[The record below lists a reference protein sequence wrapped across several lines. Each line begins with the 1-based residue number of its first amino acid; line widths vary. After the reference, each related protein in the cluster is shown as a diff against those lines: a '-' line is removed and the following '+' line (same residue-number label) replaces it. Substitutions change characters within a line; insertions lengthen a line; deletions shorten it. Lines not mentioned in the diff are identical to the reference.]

1 MKKSIK
7 TAVWLRVIVIFVAL
21 VLSAVFTITGLLNIR
36 SSSLSS
42 KTANE
47 IHVIAL
53 SAEKAHLNW
62 IENLSSSISFGTE
75 FTGSTD
81 YTSCSLGNWLY
92 HTDRTALPDPRIDAI
107 MNEIEPIHQ
116 RIHSSASEIL
126 GCKDTD
132 HARAQD
138 IYLNQTKA
146 DVNTLLGKLEEVIAI
161 INEVVVDDARLLQNA
176 ELQTITVFVISM
188 LMIFIV
194 CILLIRYI
202 MHSVVSPITIITDSN
217 QKLAKGELNFQID
230 IHSEN
235 EIGVLADSLN
245 SSVKTLSTYVEDI
258 SDTLTEISEGDL
270 TRENNLHYIGDF
282 VRIEQSIKII
292 LDQLNDMVS
301 RLAATSEE
309 VSRGAEQVASGAQS
323 LAQGSTEQTTEIE
336 KLLERVHLV
345 SGQIGESV
353 QSARDTNSAV
363 AAMGGQIDVCSQ
375 TMKDMSGAMQEI
387 SSNSKEI
394 GNIIKAIEDIAFQTN
409 ILALN
414 AAVEAARAGTAGK
427 GFAVV
432 ADEVRNLAAKSA
444 EAAQSTTAL
453 IEKSL
458 KAVSRGVDLTGSTQ
472 DSLDAVINDAR
483 IVTDRVREISDA
495 SAAQEMSVSDISVG
509 LAQISQ
515 VVQTNS
521 ATSEESA
528 AASEELFGQA
538 QIVKNLVGQFKIK
551 TAIVSAGHRAE
562 F

>member
-1 MKKSIK
+1 M
-7 TAVWLRVIVIFVAL
+7 
-21 VLSAVFTITGLLNIR
+21 
-36 SSSLSS
+36 
-42 KTANE
+42 
-47 IHVIAL
+47 
-53 SAEKAHLNW
+53 
-62 IENLSSSISFGTE
+62 
-75 FTGSTD
+75 
-81 YTSCSLGNWLY
+81 
-92 HTDRTALPDPRIDAI
+92 
-107 MNEIEPIHQ
+107 
-116 RIHSSASEIL
+116 
-126 GCKDTD
+126 
-132 HARAQD
+132 
-138 IYLNQTKA
+138 
-146 DVNTLLGKLEEVIAI
+146 
-161 INEVVVDDARLLQNA
+161 
-176 ELQTITVFVISM
+176 
-188 LMIFIV
+188 
-194 CILLIRYI
+194 
-202 MHSVVSPITIITDSN
+202 
-217 QKLAKGELNFQID
+217 
-230 IHSEN
+230 
-235 EIGVLADSLN
+235 
-245 SSVKTLSTYVEDI
+245 STYVEDI

-551 TAIVSAGHRAE
+551 TAVVSAGHRDRKSVV
-562 F
+562 

>member
-7 TAVWLRVIVIFVAL
+7 TAVLLRVIVIFVAL

-36 SSSLSS
+36 SVSHSSE
-42 KTANE
+42 KANE
-47 IHVIAL
+47 IHTLSL
-53 SAEKAHLNW
+53 SAEKAHLGW

-92 HTDRTALPDPRIDAI
+92 NTDRESLPDPRINAI

-116 RIHSSASEIL
+116 RIHSSAFEIL
-126 GCKDTD
+126 ACKDTD
-132 HARAQD
+132 RAKAQD

-146 DVNTLLGKLEEVIAI
+146 DVNTLIVKLEEVIGILDELVAGY
-161 INEVVVDDARLLQNA
+161 DRQLQNA
-176 ELQTITVFVISM
+176 ELQTIIVFGISM
-188 LMIFIV
+188 LMISVV

-202 MHSVVSPITIITDSN
+202 MHNVISPITIITESS
-217 QKLAKGELNFQID
+217 QKLARGELSFHID
-230 IHSEN
+230 IQSEN

-258 SDTLTEISEGDL
+258 SDTLTQISEGDL
-270 TRENNLHYIGDF
+270 TRESGLHYIGDF

-323 LAQGSTEQTTEIE
+323 LAQGSTEQSTEIE
-336 KLLERVHLV
+336 KLLERIQLV
-345 SGQIGESV
+345 SRQIAESV

-363 AAMGGQIDVCSQ
+363 GAMGGQIDICSQ

-414 AAVEAARAGTAGK
+414 AAVEAARAGAAGK

-458 KAVSRGVDLTGSTQ
+458 RAVSRGVELTGSTQ
-472 DSLDAVINDAR
+472 DSLNAVVNDAR
-483 IVTDRVREISDA
+483 IVTDKVRDISEA

-509 LAQISQ
+509 LSQISE

-551 TAIVSAGHRAE
+551 APVVSAGHQDRL
-562 F
+562 

>member
-202 MHSVVSPITIITDSN
+202 MHSVVSPITIITESS

-394 GNIIKAIEDIAFQTN
+394 GNIIKAIEDI
-409 ILALN
+409 LALN